1 MFPPPEMRVPIA
13 KPKHVH
19 EQPSS
24 SSAAVAADREAARD
38 EHNYNVRA
46 AWAYIYNDD
55 LSPRDIGGP
64 PCVHCG
70 ASCSYGEIFCCVVC
84 ATDFLSE
91 DAT

>member
-1 MFPPPEMRVPIA
+1 MTMFPPPEMRVPIV
-13 KPKHVH
+13 KPQHAH

-24 SSAAVAADREAARD
+24 SSADVAANREAARD

-64 PCVHCG
+64 HVFTVDRIAPTERSF
-70 ASCSYGEIFCCVVC
+70 A
-84 ATDFLSE
+84 A
-91 DAT
+91 